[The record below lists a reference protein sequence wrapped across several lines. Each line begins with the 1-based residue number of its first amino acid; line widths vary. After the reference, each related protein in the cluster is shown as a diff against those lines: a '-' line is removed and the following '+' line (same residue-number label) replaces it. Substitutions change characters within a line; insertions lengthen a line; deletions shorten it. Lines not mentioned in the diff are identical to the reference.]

1 MAAPTRFLTTA
12 IDYTN
17 APPHIGHA
25 YEKILTDVLARHHRL
40 CGRQT
45 YFLTGVDQHGQ
56 KVAQSAD
63 KEGISPREFADRNTE
78 KFLAL
83 YRKLGISNDGWA
95 ATTDGR
101 HVRVVQAALQ
111 RLFDCGQIYKAAYEG
126 FYSVRAEQF
135 LTDKERGPD
144 GEYGLEWGE
153 VVPLR
158 EENYYF
164 KLDREWL
171 LRFLVEFPENI
182 FPTYRRADVMQATHK
197 ISGDLCI
204 SRPKE
209 RLNWGIELPFDRS
222 FVTYVWFDAL
232 MNYVSFAGWLADEVN
247 AAPEVRATLPNFAD
261 LWPACAQVI
270 GKDILVPAHGIY
282 WPLMLHGLGFRD
294 EEMPKLVVHGWW
306 NVSGEKMS
314 KSTGNVVDP
323 DALANKYGVT
333 ALRYYLMRDMATG
346 SDADFS
352 EERLIGRYN
361 SDLANG
367 LGNLL
372 NRTLNMSSRYRGARL
387 SRGGSAAE
395 ADEIRGLNEVVLEAV
410 SEYGFQMDH
419 FQPHAALEALWAI
432 VNAANGLVETSAP
445 FKLAKLTDD
454 SAAQARLDAVLYVLA
469 DSLRVIALLIE
480 PVLPDAS
487 AAMLAQLNVSVPTG
501 NRLESAL
508 RDGLAEGHQL
518 NAPTPLFPRIEV

>member
-1 MAAPTRFLTTA
+1 MAARTQFLTTA

-25 YEKILTDVLARHHRL
+25 YEKVLTDVLARHHRL
-40 CGRQT
+40 CGRPT

-56 KVAQSAD
+56 KVAQSAE
-63 KEGISPREFADRNTE
+63 KEGISPREFAERNTE
-78 KFLAL
+78 KFVAL

-95 ATTDGR
+95 ATVDER

-135 LTDKERGPD
+135 LTEKERGPD
-144 GEYGLEWGE
+144 GEYGPEWGE
-153 VVPLR
+153 VVQLR

-171 LRFLVEFPENI
+171 ARFLVERDDFI
-182 FPTYRRADVMQATHK
+182 FPAFRKADVVQAVQK

-209 RLNWGIELPFDRS
+209 RLAWGIELPFDRNY
-222 FVTYVWFDAL
+222 VTYVWFDAL
-232 MNYVSFAGWLADEVN
+232 MNYVSFGGWLADEVN
-247 AAPEVRATLPNFAD
+247 ATPGVRETLPNFAD

-294 EEMPKLVVHGWW
+294 DEMPKLIVHGWW
-306 NVSGEKMS
+306 NIRGEKMS
-314 KSTGNVVDP
+314 KSIGNVVDP
-323 DALANKYGVT
+323 DVLADTYGVG

-352 EERLIGRYN
+352 QERLIGRYN

-372 NRTLNMSSRYRGARL
+372 NRALNMSGRYRGGKL
-387 SRGGSAAE
+387 TRGGSAAE
-395 ADEIRGLNEVVLEAV
+395 ADEIKHLNEVVVAAVGTYGLE
-410 SEYGFQMDH
+410 MNH
-419 FQPHAALEALWAI
+419 FQPHAALEALWSI

-445 FKLAKLTDD
+445 FKLAKLTGDV
-454 SAAQARLDAVLYVLA
+454 AAQARLDAVLYALA
-469 DSLRVIALLIE
+469 DALRVIALLIE

-487 AAMLAQLNVSVPTG
+487 VAMLAQLNLSVPTG
-501 NRLESAL
+501 NREHSA
-508 RDGLAEGHQL
+508 RVDHLAEGHQL
-518 NAPTPLFPRIEV
+518 NAPTPLFPRIEI